1 MKVIKFRPYLIPL
14 VLSGE
19 KNTTW
24 RVNDDKDFQVGDEVS
39 LVNWETLQEF
49 SQGKVISVIEKK
61 FKEVIEEDF
70 IGHEKYKSPEDMYA
84 EYRGY
89 YGDFVGPETLV
100 KMIRFTINSSI

>member
-1 MKVIKFRPYLIPL
+1 MKVIKFRPYLVPL

-24 RVNDDKDFQVGDEVS
+24 RVNDDKDFQVGDVVS

-49 SQGKVISVIEKK
+49 GQGKIISVQEKI
-61 FKEVIEEDF
+61 FQDVTEEDF
-70 IGHEKYKSPEDMYA
+70 VGHEQYKSPDDMYA

-89 YGDFVGPETLV
+89 YGDFVGPETVV
-100 KMIRFTINSSI
+100 KIIRFQIY